1 MAATS
6 IPPTEVVIG
15 DAPDA
20 PIARPRVLMVGT
32 AFAVAAMLLTFAGL
46 LGIYLTERSAAIYS
60 GTAWIPEGVV
70 IPLNQPNVILFALLS
85 SSVTIQWAV
94 DAVRR
99 DDRPHAYMA
108 LGLTVVFGFAVINMA
123 AYLYSV
129 MGLDMSVAS
138 VTPALIYTITG
149 AHLVALV
156 GAIVFTILMAF
167 RALGGQ
173 YTSRQYDGL
182 SAAALFW
189 HAQVIVYVAIWY
201 AIYITK

>member
-1 MAATS
+1 MAATHL
-6 IPPTEVVIG
+6 PPTEVVIN
-15 DAPDA
+15 DAPEA

-32 AFAVAAMLLTFAGL
+32 AFAVAAMLMTFAGL
-46 LGIYLTERSAAIYS
+46 IGIYLSERSATIFS
-60 GTAWIPEGVV
+60 GNPWIPNGVV
-70 IPLNQPNVILFALLS
+70 IPLNQPNVMLFALLS

-94 DAVRR
+94 DAARR
-99 DDRPHAYMA
+99 DDRQQAYVA
-108 LGLTVVFGFAVINMA
+108 LGLTVVFGLGVINMA
-123 AYLYSV
+123 AYLYTV

-138 VTPALIYTITG
+138 ITPVLIYTITG
-149 AHLVALV
+149 LHLVALL
-156 GAIVFTILMAF
+156 GAIVFVGLMAF

-189 HAQVIVYVAIWY
+189 HAQVIVFVAIWY

>member
-6 IPPTEVVIG
+6 IPPTEYALN
-15 DAPDA
+15 DAPEA
-20 PIARPRVLMVGT
+20 PLARPRVLIVGT
-32 AFAVAAMLLTFAGL
+32 AFAVAAMLMGFAGL
-46 LGIYLTERSAAIYS
+46 LGIYLAERSSTIYS
-60 GTAWIPEGVV
+60 GVAWIGEGVV
-70 IPLNQPNVILFALLS
+70 IPLNQPNVMLFALLS

-94 DAVRR
+94 YAVRR

-108 LGLTVVFGFAVINMA
+108 LGLTIVFGFAVLNMA

-129 MGLDMSVAS
+129 MGLDLSAPG
-138 VTPALIYTITG
+138 VTPVLIYTITG
-149 AHLVALV
+149 LHLLALL
-156 GAIVFTILMAF
+156 GAMVFTGLMAF

-173 YTSRQYDGL
+173 ETSRQYDGL

-189 HAQVIVYVAIWY
+189 HAQVVVYIAIWY

>member
-1 MAATS
+1 MAATHL
-6 IPPTEVVIG
+6 PPTEVIIN

-32 AFAVAAMLLTFAGL
+32 AFTVAAVLMGFATL
-46 LGIYLTERSAAIYS
+46 IGIYLTERADSIAS
-60 GTAWIPEGVV
+60 GTAWIPDDVV
-70 IPLNQPNVILFALLS
+70 IPLNQPNVMLFALLA

-94 DAVRR
+94 DAARR
-99 DDRPHAYMA
+99 DDRQHAYLA
-108 LGLTVVFGFAVINMA
+108 LGITLVFGLGVINMG
-123 AYLYSV
+123 AYLYTV
-129 MGLDMSVAS
+129 MGLDMAVDS
-138 VTPALIYTITG
+138 VTPVLIYTITA
-149 AHLVALV
+149 AHLALLA
-156 GAIVFTILMAF
+156 GAMVFTGLMAF

-189 HAQVIVYVAIWY
+189 HAQVVVFVVIWY

>member
-32 AFAVAAMLLTFAGL
+32 AFAVAAMLMAFAGL
-46 LGIYLTERSAAIYS
+46 IGIYLAERSATIYGGS
-60 GTAWIPEGVV
+60 AWIPEGVV
-70 IPLNQPNVILFALLS
+70 IPLNQPNVMLFALLS
-85 SSVTIQWAV
+85 SSITIQWAV

-99 DDRPHAYMA
+99 DDRPHAYVA
-108 LGLTVVFGFAVINMA
+108 LGLTVAFGFAVLNMA

-129 MGLDMSVAS
+129 MGLDMSAPG
-138 VTPALIYTITG
+138 VTPVLIYTITG
-149 AHLVALV
+149 LHLLALV

>member
-1 MAATS
+1 MAAS
-6 IPPTEVVIG
+6 IVPSEVTIN
-15 DAPDA
+15 DAPEA

-32 AFAVAAMLLTFAGL
+32 AFAVAAVLMAFAGL
-46 LGIYLTERSAAIYS
+46 IGIYLTERAATIAS
-60 GTAWIPEGVV
+60 GNAWIPDGVV
-70 IPLNQPNVILFALLS
+70 IPLNQPNVMLFALLS
-85 SSVTIQWAV
+85 SSITIQWAV
-94 DAVRR
+94 DAARR
-99 DDRPHAYMA
+99 DDRQQAYLA

-123 AYLYSV
+123 AYLYTV

-138 VTPALIYTITG
+138 LTPVLVYTITG
-149 AHLVALV
+149 LHLVVLA
-156 GAIVFTILMAF
+156 GAIVFTGLMAF

>member
-1 MAATS
+1 MAATHL
-6 IPPTEVVIG
+6 PPTEVVVN
-15 DAPDA
+15 DAPEA

-32 AFAVAAMLLTFAGL
+32 AFAVAALLMTFAGL
-46 LGIYLTERSAAIYS
+46 IGIYLSERSATILS
-60 GTAWIPEGVV
+60 GNAWIPDGVV
-70 IPLNQPNVILFALLS
+70 IPLNQPNVMLFALLS
-85 SSVTIQWAV
+85 SSITIQWAV

-99 DDRPHAYMA
+99 DDRQQAYLA
-108 LGLTVVFGFAVINMA
+108 LGITVVFGLAVVNMA

-138 VTPALIYTITG
+138 ITPVLIYTITG
-149 AHLVALV
+149 LHVVVLL
-156 GAIVFTILMAF
+156 GAIVFVGLMAF

-189 HAQVIVYVAIWY
+189 HAQVIVFVGIWY

>member
-1 MAATS
+1 MATMH
-6 IPPTEVVIG
+6 PPTQVVIN

-32 AFAVAAMLLTFAGL
+32 AFAIAAMLMTFAGL
-46 LGIYLTERSAAIYS
+46 LGIYLSERAAAIYS
-60 GTAWIPEGVV
+60 GTAWIPDGVE
-70 IPLNQPNVILFALLS
+70 IPLNQPNVMLFALLS
-85 SSVTIQWAV
+85 SSITIQWAV
-94 DAVRR
+94 DAARR
-99 DDRPHAYMA
+99 DDRQQAYLA

-129 MGLDMSVAS
+129 MGLDMGVAS
-138 VTPALIYTITG
+138 LTPVLIYTITG
-149 AHLVALV
+149 LHLVALA
-156 GAIVFTILMAF
+156 GAIVFTGLMAF

-189 HAQVIVYVAIWY
+189 HAQVIVFVAIWY